1 MKAIEEKNNEKVYAQ
16 LAIAQQDKEAASR
29 QLFFQKMNG
38 FQLANDKKTAQFA
51 NFMAG
56 KDWATLSK
64 LDEERMQREL

>member
-38 FQLANDKKTAQFA
+38 F
-51 NFMAG
+51 
-56 KDWATLSK
+56 
-64 LDEERMQREL
+64 